1 MPLLLMHSA
10 PTSDVYG
17 ELAGL
22 IGQVLQ
28 VAMYLVAGL
37 FAARIVVNGLAGQ
50 LDSLGGRPG
59 AIAEIL
65 QEITGLVLSLV
76 LALNASRLALGFSG
90 TMSANMDVLT
100 GTDMTKAALS
110 LFVPI
115 FSVFVELALSL
126 LVSVTMISVVYSA
139 LAAQISAGIFGNS
152 SGLTDGIMRAGVII
166 LILVITIVALH
177 LGLSIVRSF
186 L

>member
-1 MPLLLMHSA
+1 MPLLLMDVA
-10 PTSDVYG
+10 PTGGVYA
-17 ELAGL
+17 ELAAL
-22 IGQVLQ
+22 VGQILQ
-28 VAMYLVAGL
+28 VALYLVAGF

-90 TMSANMDVLT
+90 TMSASMDALT
-100 GTDMTKAALS
+100 GTDLTKAALA

-115 FSVFVELALSL
+115 FSVFVELSLSL

-139 LAAQISAGIFGNS
+139 LAAQISAGMFGNS
-152 SGLTDGIMRAGVII
+152 SGLMDGIMRAGVII

-177 LGLSIVRSF
+177 LGITIVRSF